1 MVKLIMLG
9 VVYDTVSYCM
19 YNDCYASLSYV
30 RNVIIIIIIIYI
42 YARVCV
48 CVCEQ
53 ESTLCVCVCVCAGIN
68 YN

>member
-48 CVCEQ
+48 CVCV
-53 ESTLCVCVCVCAGIN
+53 SRRVLCVCVCAGIN